1 MNFKTTAFIL
11 ILILTNAFT
20 GYAQCPTVLSTQ
32 QEQWLTEAL
41 KRIDEGYRYKTGSI
55 NFIPVKIHLVGNNEG
70 KGYMRVD
77 WALENLCKLN
87 RDFAPVGMYFYLAA
101 EINYIDNN
109 DLFQGLPQGV
119 YDVAGSEKAEG
130 MLNIFYTGSA
140 PGWCG
145 VYYFSP
151 DVVLL
156 QIACAQPGNTTLT
169 HEVGHFFGLP
179 HTFSGW
185 ENGRTPPA
193 SQQERV
199 DGTNCRNTADRFCD
213 TKPDYVSF
221 RWGCNFPDSLTDPT
235 GAKFKPDPTLY
246 MNYAG
251 DNCHSRFSNEQIL
264 AMNDNAEF
272 NRGWNFPAVDTLISN
287 TTTLLYPAEGDSS
300 INPEAVNLKWQK
312 VGGAIGYLVQ
322 VARVAYWEVLNINQV
337 IWNDTVAQVK
347 LFDEWPFSWR
357 VRAIFPGNVCA
368 PFSQVGNFYTKPLL
382 IGLEN
387 NNTLKDLVKIYP
399 NPVGGSK
406 KFSIDLPAAAMISI
420 YSADGRLVL
429 CEKVSAGHHEY
440 ADYASGVY
448 FIQIQMGVHTMIEK
462 LIW

>member
-1 MNFKTTAFIL
+1 MNFKTTAFIF
-11 ILILTNAFT
+11 IIILTNAFT
-20 GYAQCPTVLSTQ
+20 GYTQCPTILSVQ
-32 QEQWLTEAL
+32 QEQWLTQAL
-41 KRIDEGYRYKTGSI
+41 KRIDEGYRYKTGSTKY
-55 NFIPVKIHLVGNNEG
+55 IPVKVHLVGNNEG

-101 EINYIDNN
+101 EINYINN
-109 DLFQGLPQGV
+109 NELFQGLPEGV
-119 YDVAGSEKAEG
+119 YDEARTEKEEG

-145 VYYFSP
+145 VYYPFP

-235 GAKFKPDPTLY
+235 GAKFKPDPTFY

-287 TTTLLYPAEGDSS
+287 TTNLLYPAEGDST
-300 INPEAVNLKWQK
+300 INPETVDLKWQK
-312 VGGAIGYLVQ
+312 MNGAIGYLVQ
-322 VARVAYWEVLNINQV
+322 VARVAFWEVLNVNQIV
-337 IWNDTVAQVK
+337 WGDTITQVK

-357 VRAIFPGNVCA
+357 VRAIYPGNVCA
-368 PFSQVGNFYTKPLL
+368 PFSQIGNFYTKP
-382 IGLEN
+382 IPVGLSSTN
-387 NNTLKDLVKIYP
+387 ILKELVKIYP
-399 NPVGGSK
+399 NPVGNTSMLA
-406 KFSIDLPAAAMISI
+406 IDLPSAGIVTI
-420 YSADGRLVL
+420 YKADGRLVL
-429 CEKVSAGHHEY
+429 TEKTALSHFTYSNFER
-440 ADYASGVY
+440 GVY
-448 FIQIQMGVHTMIEK
+448 FVHIQIEDQTLVERV
-462 LIW
+462 IW